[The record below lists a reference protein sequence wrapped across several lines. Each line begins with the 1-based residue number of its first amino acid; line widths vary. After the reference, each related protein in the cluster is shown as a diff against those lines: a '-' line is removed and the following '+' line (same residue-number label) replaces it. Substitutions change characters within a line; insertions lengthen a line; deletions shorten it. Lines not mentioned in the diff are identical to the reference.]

1 MRLQM
6 ELDLHNYKAKYVGA
20 ESYVQ
25 NSNISQH
32 NKDLILK
39 YRDACLLLQVC
50 GKVRLIRVLQVLV
63 LIAELM
69 QKDFDQA
76 MKDDLVSVVSKLMQR
91 QPAYSAETLATYRAI
106 LKKFMSWV
114 IAPDQF
120 PNLEQVPTMIS
131 WLKTSARRRDIKKI
145 QRKDLLTPSDVNKL
159 LYVCHNARDKALVAM
174 LWETGCRIAEL
185 GNLQI
190 KHLNKQ
196 KYGYTLDVTGKTGQR
211 NPMIVFAAPYLTQWI
226 NLHPFREDP
235 DAPLWVHFQYVKD
248 PRQMQY
254 STIRMLLKR
263 LFARADIN
271 KPCHPH
277 IWRHSRATYC
287 LANGIMSE
295 SAAKVFFG
303 WSPSSDMIANYAHL
317 IDKDANASILKE
329 NNLSPI
335 QQKNIELQPI
345 ICKICNELNAPQSQY
360 CVKCGAVLSMT
371 KAYEHQLLHEQKDE
385 IFINLFK
392 ILVEKGLVDEAAKEI
407 HDAGLGQK
415 LKRLVQHM
423 TEERPITAVQEVN
436 TCKN

>member
-1 MRLQM
+1 M
-6 ELDLHNYKAKYVGA
+6 ELDIHNYKEKYVGA
-20 ESYVQ
+20 ERYVL
-25 NSNISQH
+25 NSTISQH
-32 NKDLILK
+32 NKELILK
-39 YRDACLLLQVC
+39 YRDACLLQQVC

-63 LIAELM
+63 LLAEIL
-69 QKDFDQA
+69 QKDFDMA
-76 MKDDLVSVVSKLMQR
+76 VKEDLVSVVSKLMQR

-114 IAPDQF
+114 ISPDQF
-120 PNLEQVPTMIS
+120 PNLEQVPPMIS

-145 QRKDLLTPSDVNKL
+145 QRKDLLTPSDINKL
-159 LYVCHNARDKALVAM
+159 LQICHNARDKAMIAM

-196 KYGYTLDVTGKTGQR
+196 KYGYTLDITGKTGQR
-211 NPMIVFAAPYLTQWI
+211 NPMIVFAAPYLSQWI
-226 NLHPFREDP
+226 NLHPFRDNEE
-235 DAPLWVHFQYVKD
+235 APVWVYFRYDKVPKQLQYG
-248 PRQMQY
+248 
-254 STIRMLLKR
+254 TIRMLLKR
-263 LFARADIN
+263 LFERAGIN

-317 IDKDANASILKE
+317 VDQDANSSILKE

-335 QQKNIELQPI
+335 QRKNIELQPI
-345 ICKICNELNAPQSQY
+345 ICKICNELNAPHSEY
-360 CVKCGAVLSMT
+360 CTKCGAVLSMT
-371 KAYEHQLLHEQKDE
+371 KAVEHQLQHEMKDE

-423 TEERPITAVQEVN
+423 TEERPIIESIEVKP
-436 TCKN
+436 CKN